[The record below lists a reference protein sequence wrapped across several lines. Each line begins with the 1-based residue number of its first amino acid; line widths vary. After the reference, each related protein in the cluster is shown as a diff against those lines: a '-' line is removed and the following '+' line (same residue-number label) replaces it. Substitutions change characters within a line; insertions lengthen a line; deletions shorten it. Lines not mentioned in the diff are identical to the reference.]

1 MQDESDY
8 ESVEVELLEEELE
21 ASESE
26 EQEPEAEE
34 SSEPKKLK
42 SGYVDLSDLPEEKR
56 KPIES
61 RFGELTREKAKEA
74 LRARQL
80 EAEVRELKAKVE
92 KVDPPKVVSM
102 PDAELAIENPAEF
115 TRQNQAYH
123 DSLVKQREYEAQ
135 KQAQEERLK
144 SVQVQQKQSLVEG
157 YNQKIV
163 ELGIDTK
170 LLTDA
175 SASLYEAGVGQA
187 LEDFFLSDP
196 QGPALVAEIGT
207 NYEELYKLSMMTPV
221 QQASYIE
228 RHVRPRITPQKKPSA
243 PPPPKQ
249 VSGSRGVGK
258 PSNEKYGFVVE

>member
-1 MQDESDY
+1 MQDSDY
-8 ESVEVELLEEELE
+8 ESVEVELPEEELE
-21 ASESE
+21 ASEPE
-26 EQEPEAEE
+26 EQEAEAEE

-80 EAEVRELKAKVE
+80 EAEIRELKAKVE
-92 KVDPPKVVSM
+92 KVEPPKVVSM

-135 KQAQEERLK
+135 KQAQEEQLK
-144 SVQVQQKQSLVEG
+144 SVELKQKQESQQFYLQKVE
-157 YNQKIV
+157 
-163 ELGIDTK
+163 ELGIDKK
-170 LLTDA
+170 LLHEA
-175 SASLYEAGVGQA
+175 SANLYSAGIGQG
-187 LEDFFLSDP
+187 LEDFFLTDP

-207 NYEELYKLSMMTPV
+207 NFEEIFQLSQMSPV
-221 QQASYIE
+221 KQAAYIE
-228 RHVRPRITPQKKPSA
+228 RFVRPRIAPQKKPSA

-249 VSGSRGVGK
+249 VSGSRGVGATQAK
-258 PSNEKYGFVVE
+258 GRTFY

>member
-1 MQDESDY
+1 MFEESDY
-8 ESVEVELLEEELE
+8 ESVDDELPEEELE

-34 SSEPKKLK
+34 SSEQKRK

-80 EAEVRELKAKVE
+80 EAEVRELKARVE

-207 NYEELYKLSMMTPV
+207 NYEELFKLSTMTPV

-228 RHVRPRITPQKKPSA
+228 RHVRPRITPQKKQPA

-249 VSGSRGVGK
+249 VTGSRGVTSQSSGRR
-258 PSNEKYGFVVE
+258 YL